1 MKFSSFWF
9 VVLLS
14 LALLT
19 SCTAKASPTLA
30 GPVGLAET
38 VTPSS
43 QLAASAKPYDTV
55 IDFPTATSMAL
66 TTTGDSIY
74 LILGREHSLYVSR
87 STDGGETFSDPV
99 SATGEHEVHI
109 LRVERPAISAND
121 KGQVAV
127 AWLELDFEGGNNK
140 VWYAL
145 SNDSGQTFGSA
156 QLVGEDPPGESA
168 MVQVLLDSAGNPTL
182 TWLS

>member
-1 MKFSSFWF
+1 M
-9 VVLLS
+9 
-14 LALLT
+14 
-19 SCTAKASPTLA
+19 
-30 GPVGLAET
+30 
-38 VTPSS
+38 
-43 QLAASAKPYDTV
+43 
-55 IDFPTATSMAL
+55 DFPAATSMAL
-66 TTTGDSIY
+66 VTAGDSVY
-74 LILGREHSLYVSR
+74 MVLGREHSLYVLR
-87 STDGGETFSDPV
+87 STDGGKTFSEPV
-99 SATGEHEVHI
+99 LATGDHEAHI

-168 MVQVLLDSAGNPTL
+168 MVQVMLDSAGNPTL
-182 TWLS
+182 TGTLPNGFCGSE